1 VSPYPTCPRTS
12 CAWLLVLLISCTSGS
27 AADTPS
33 GFSPEAWRRAAD
45 PRSGDWS
52 REPLLRQFAQST
64 HIDGMSRAEIIHSLG
79 EPGVSQQIYYPGTG
93 LQARIDFYR
102 LSAKNDDAF
111 RVDYDAKDK
120 VTGNSIE
127 ARSCACELCELVR
140 ADRCSVG
147 MDTLEG
153 PTLTAS
159 GEGSPCRSLK
169 AALDIPPGITR

>member
-1 VSPYPTCPRTS
+1 
-12 CAWLLVLLISCTSGS
+12 
-27 AADTPS
+27 
-33 GFSPEAWRRAAD
+33 
-45 PRSGDWS
+45 
-52 REPLLRQFAQST
+52 
-64 HIDGMSRAEIIHSLG
+64 MSRAEIIHSLG

-169 AALDIPPGITR
+169 AALDIPAGITR